1 VANILLVEDNRGDI
15 VVLQLSLRK
24 HRIEH
29 TLHVLNDGDEALNYI
44 ARMGQNVPFPD
55 LLLLDLNLPKVD
67 GSDVL
72 RAFRRRPDCAH
83 VPVIVLTS
91 SDAQS
96 DREQMA
102 ALGISY
108 YFKKPTNLDS
118 FMEIGSVVGRFLSGG
133 SKSGASVAT

>member
-1 VANILLVEDNRGDI
+1 MANILLVEDNRGDI
-15 VVLQLSLRK
+15 VVVRLSLQK

-29 TLHVLNDGDEALNYI
+29 TLQVVNDGDDALNYI

-67 GSDVL
+67 GADVL

-108 YFKKPTNLDS
+108 YFKKPTDLDS
-118 FMEIGSVVGRFLSGG
+118 FMEIGSVVGRFIDS
-133 SKSGASVAT
+133 SSESSASLAT